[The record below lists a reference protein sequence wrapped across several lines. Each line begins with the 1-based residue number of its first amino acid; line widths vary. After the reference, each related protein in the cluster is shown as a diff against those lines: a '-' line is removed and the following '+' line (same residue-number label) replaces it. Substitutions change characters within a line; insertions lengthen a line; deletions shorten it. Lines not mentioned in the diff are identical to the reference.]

1 MNTSTNSGV
10 MQTYSTDETLEAKKG
25 RMSMNRFSK
34 ASILYLV
41 LGWFMTLAPIAYAQA
56 DFSQQ
61 LQTALD
67 TLVDNPDSNFSG
79 AILYVS
85 QPDKGTWLG
94 SAGVADIETGAPLS
108 PDASFRAGSI
118 MKPFVAVTVLQLIEE
133 GKLSLET
140 PIAEVLPEAYKTM
153 FAAEDQIT
161 VKMLLNHSSGIPEW
175 LTPSALEQ
183 ISAEPTKVW
192 KVSEFLDLAA
202 AQPAVFAPGEGYGY
216 SNTDYNLLGLIIEN
230 VTGMSWRD
238 VVTERV
244 ITPLGLQNTQLP
256 APGDNSMP
264 EGFMHGY
271 EPLNGEMVDLSFTDP
286 SMADAAGGGA
296 LVTTVSD
303 LARFMAGLRA
313 GELFQKQETLN
324 EMMSFIDAPDVGG
337 QVGYGLGL
345 QQYMLPGGLELI
357 GHLGS
362 TAGYR
367 AFTGYFPSLD
377 LSMAMAFNTQS
388 DPTPIILAA
397 LDVVMP
403 EATAEQPDP
412 GAALQGLLDDQ
423 VREQGILGMIMA
435 VRLADG
441 AVISRSSGYT
451 DPAGKVAWTM
461 DTQSALG
468 SVTKTF
474 TAVVIM
480 QLVQEGKLS
489 LDDTI
494 EKWFPDQPNGDKITI
509 RMLLSHTS
517 GLANF
522 ISKENERDPKW
533 SHEWAPLELIAEAN
547 KLGPVAEPGSKVA
560 HYANTNYF
568 LLGLIIEK
576 VTGNSWEQEV
586 RSRIVEPLGLKD
598 TAFLGNEG
606 VWGGSMVAGYTKTA
620 DGYLSILDIPN
631 LPHATTA
638 WAAGAVVSSLSD
650 LMTFASALFDGKL
663 VSKETLSQM
672 ATPLGKDA
680 ETGRLWG
687 FGGATLEELPSA
699 FGMGGDVPGYHA
711 FFVGIQDTKFVVA
724 ALVNTEEGDVVS
736 PGLMALEYLR
746 KE

>member
-10 MQTYSTDETLEAKKG
+10 TENYRTDKTLEEKKG
-25 RMSMNRFSK
+25 MMSMIRFLR
-34 ASILYLV
+34 ASILYV
-41 LGWFMTLAPIAYAQA
+41 VFGWFMTLAPIAYAQA

-108 PDASFRAGSI
+108 LDASFRAGSI

-140 PIAEVLPEAYKTM
+140 LMTEVLPEEYKSL
-153 FAAEDQIT
+153 FANAGRIT
-161 VKMLLNHSSGIPEW
+161 VRMLLEHSSGIPEW
-175 LTPSALEQ
+175 LTPGAIEQ

-192 KVSEFLDLAA
+192 KVSEFLGLAA
-202 AQPAVFAPGEGYGY
+202 AQPAVFAPGEGYSY

-230 VTGMSWRD
+230 VTGMSWREA
-238 VVTERV
+238 VAERV
-244 ITPLGLQNTQLP
+244 ITPLGLQHTKLP

-271 EPLNGEMVDLSFTDP
+271 EPLNGGMVDLSLTDP
-286 SMADAAGGGA
+286 SMAGAAGGGA
-296 LVTTVSD
+296 LVTTVAD
-303 LARFMAGLRA
+303 LARFMAALRG
-313 GELFQKQETLN
+313 GELFQQEETLS
-324 EMMSFIDAPDVGG
+324 EMMTFIDAPDEGG

-367 AFTGYFPSLD
+367 AFTGYFPGLD
-377 LSMAMAFNTQS
+377 LSIALAFNSQA
-388 DPTPIILAA
+388 DPTPLILAA
-397 LDVVMP
+397 LDVVSP
-403 EATAEQPDP
+403 EQPDP
-412 GAALQGLLDDQ
+412 GTALQGLLDDQ
-423 VREQGILGMIMA
+423 VQEQGILGMIMA
-435 VRLADG
+435 VRLPDG
-441 AVISRSSGYT
+441 TVISRSSGYT
-451 DPAGKVAWTM
+451 DPAGENTWSL

-468 SVTKTF
+468 SITKTF

-494 EKWFPDQPNGDKITI
+494 DTWFPDQPNADKITV

-522 ISKENERDPKW
+522 ISRENERDPKW

-568 LLGLIIEK
+568 LLGLITEK

-586 RSRIVEPLGLKD
+586 RSRIIEPLGLED
-598 TAFLGNEG
+598 TTFLSQEG
-606 VWGGSMVAGYTKTA
+606 VWGGSMVAGYTKTPA
-620 DGYLSILDIPN
+620 GYLSILDIPN

-638 WAAGAVVSSLSD
+638 WAAGAVVSTLSD
-650 LMTFASALFDGKL
+650 LLTFASALFDGTL

-672 ATPLGKDA
+672 ATPLGTDA
-680 ETGRLWG
+680 ESGRLWG
-687 FGGATLEELPSA
+687 LGGATLEELPAA

-711 FFVGIQDTKFVVA
+711 FFVGIQDSQVVVA
-724 ALVNTEEGDVVS
+724 ALVNTEEGDVVA
-736 PGLMALEYLR
+736 PGLMALEYMG